1 MKAVLVSFI
10 VVFSLM
16 FGSCKNDKSASDELK
31 MLEADSLAGDNEKTQ
46 KVPTPPTT
54 QELAVSTSLMKR
66 LMVGDSLSSFT
77 RLIVTASLAN
87 DFMGGQNEF
96 TVFAPVNQA
105 FELVDQDSLNSL
117 SLNRNQAQLQSLLKR
132 HMVSGK
138 IDAAKLS
145 ELYNGG
151 TRTLET
157 VSGISLKLR
166 RSGGGFQLTD
176 PEGNKARVIKVDI
189 AASNGVLHLVDGV
202 LGVPLK

>member
-1 MKAVLVSFI
+1 M
-10 VVFSLM
+10 
-16 FGSCKNDKSASDELK
+16 
-31 MLEADSLAGDNEKTQ
+31 GD
-46 KVPTPPTT
+46 
-54 QELAVSTSLMKR
+54 
-66 LMVGDSLSSFT
+66 
-77 RLIVTASLAN
+77 
-87 DFMGGQNEF
+87 DFMGDQNEF

-105 FELVDQDSLNSL
+105 FELVDKDSLNSL
-117 SLNRNQAQLQSLLKR
+117 VLNRNQANLRSTLKR

-138 IDAAKLS
+138 IDAAKLT

-151 TRTLET
+151 TRTLQT

-189 AASNGVLHLVDGV
+189 EASNGVLHLVDGV